1 MTIPERPVRLPSR
14 PTRRRTVTRR
24 RAAGGLAW
32 LAVLLFMVPA
42 RDAAAGPK
50 PRREFQAYDLSIVG
64 FNEGDPWRVKAA
76 EVEGLI
82 DDPDVLVW
90 EFEGSDWMARPRKGQ
105 LVPARDVAGRLPER
119 APGDLFRVYRFDMDG
134 DRAPEFLIVGGPRLV
149 EAGVRVAP
157 TLVSLP
163 PLGARVLWH
172 GGEMSGER
180 FRVADIRDLDGDL
193 EPELVI
199 AGEGGQS
206 GAYQFMAIV
215 ARAAKRFQVFLVQ
228 HVDSVHFVDLDRDGK
243 VEIVHRERVGRKG
256 AAHQWTY
263 IDHLLRWNGATF
275 ESALPAFPRYHDEQ
289 TLPGLIGDLIDN
301 HDARLP
307 ILEEKVDAI
316 QKVRASTQTGRPQ
329 PRAFRQKKVQAL
341 AQLQRQQWK
350 KARVSLD
357 SLHAAWPFDV
367 QVQLGLARVHSADGS
382 WLRVLEHATRALTLD
397 PRARESWYEVA
408 AALVQLQER
417 SSALGALVLSV
428 VLGGS
433 RDAGVDWLRARR
445 GEPGMDSELQALIDE
460 ALAELGRM
468 R

>member
-1 MTIPERPVRLPSR
+1 MTTAHRHPETPRRPAPAEGPLRSVA
-14 PTRRRTVTRR
+14 V
-24 RAAGGLAW
+24 
-32 LAVLLFMVPA
+32 AVLTIAALLA
-42 RDAAAGPK
+42 GHGDAQAGPK

-64 FNEGDPWRVKAA
+64 FNDGDPWRMKAA
-76 EVEGLI
+76 EVEGLLE
-82 DDPDVLVW
+82 DPDVMVW
-90 EFEGSDWMARPRKGQ
+90 EFEGSDWMARPRKGK
-105 LVPARDVAGRLPER
+105 LVPAQDVAGRLPER
-119 APGDLFRVYRFDMDG
+119 AAADLFRVYRFDMDG

-149 EAGVRVAP
+149 EAGVKVAP
-157 TLVSLP
+157 TLISIGP
-163 PLGARVLWH
+163 KAARVLWH
-172 GGEMSGER
+172 GGELSGER

-215 ARAAKRFQVFLVQ
+215 ARAAKRFEVFLVQ

-263 IDHLLRWNGATF
+263 VDHLLRWNGTSF
-275 ESALPAFPRYHDEQ
+275 ESALAAFPRYHDEQ

-316 QKVRASTQTGRPQ
+316 LKVRASTQEGRPQ

-341 AQLQRQQWK
+341 AQLQRQQLK
-350 KARVSLD
+350 KARAGLEG
-357 SLHAAWPFDV
+357 LHAAWPFDA
-367 QVQLGLARVHSADGS
+367 QVQLGLARLHAADGG
-382 WLRVLEHATRALTLD
+382 WLRVLEHATRAVSLD
-397 PRARESWYEVA
+397 PRSREAWYEVG

-433 RDAGVDWLRARR
+433 REEGVAWLRARR
-445 GEPGMDSELQALIDE
+445 GEPGMDSELQARIDE
-460 ALAELGRM
+460 ALGELDRM